1 MVGCVIVDADGV
13 VVGRGAHERA
23 GGPHAEIVALA
34 DAGERAR
41 GATLYCTLE
50 PCAHTGRTGP
60 CAPRVVE
67 SGIRRAVVA
76 ITDPN
81 PRVAGRG
88 LEHLRAHGVDVE
100 LGVMEEDAR
109 RLNRP
114 FFTYVTE
121 RRPFV
126 TLKAALS
133 LDGMVA
139 AQSGARTALTGAEA
153 NSAVHR
159 ERAEVDALGI
169 GSGTLL
175 VDDPLLTAR
184 GVFRYRPLTRV
195 VFDRRLRTPAS
206 ARLFSTRDAGP
217 IVVVTAPLD
226 DSRQRQAAAL
236 AAAGAEIEVI
246 DLDGRDDDA
255 ARDATR
261 FLRVAL
267 GRLARR
273 EVLSLVVEG
282 GPTLHAAFWE
292 ARLVDRV
299 ELFISPRPV
308 GAAGVPWTALPD
320 GGIASLS
327 GLTAIPVGEDVQIEG
342 YVEHVH
348 GAR

>member
-1 MVGCVIVDADGV
+1 
-13 VVGRGAHERA
+13 
-23 GGPHAEIVALA
+23 
-34 DAGERAR
+34 
-41 GATLYCTLE
+41 
-50 PCAHTGRTGP
+50 
-60 CAPRVVE
+60 
-67 SGIRRAVVA
+67 
-76 ITDPN
+76 
-81 PRVAGRG
+81 
-88 LEHLRAHGVDVE
+88 
-100 LGVMEEDAR
+100 
-109 RLNRP
+109 
-114 FFTYVTE
+114 
-121 RRPFV
+121 
-126 TLKAALS
+126 
-133 LDGMVA
+133 
-139 AQSGARTALTGAEA
+139 
-153 NSAVHR
+153 
-159 ERAEVDALGI
+159 
-169 GSGTLL
+169 
-175 VDDPLLTAR
+175 
-184 GVFRYRPLTRV
+184 V

>member
-1 MVGCVIVDADGV
+1 
-13 VVGRGAHERA
+13 
-23 GGPHAEIVALA
+23 
-34 DAGERAR
+34 
-41 GATLYCTLE
+41 
-50 PCAHTGRTGP
+50 
-60 CAPRVVE
+60 
-67 SGIRRAVVA
+67 VA

-139 AQSGARTALTGAEA
+139 AQSGTRTALTGAEA